1 MYAILFTGNKNNNT
15 IKKNDKDDILL
26 KIRFM
31 EFTTKNKKNSNYSAV
46 FNNDPIERTIS
57 SGYFKNR
64 ESDSNIVF
72 ILEHA
77 YRYFDKFHILYYIYR
92 YDYILNIIIL

>member
-1 MYAILFTGNKNNNT
+1 MYIILFIGNKNNT

-31 EFTTKNKKNSNYSAV
+31 EFTTKNKENSHYKAV
-46 FNNDPIERTIS
+46 FNNDPIERIIS
-57 SGYFKNR
+57 SGYFKDR
-64 ESDSNIVF
+64 KSDSNIAF

-77 YRYFDKFHILYYIYR
+77 YRYFD
-92 YDYILNIIIL
+92 